1 MNRIVG
7 FTMIAGCALAAGA
20 AVRMLRGRTKDE
32 PSRADIERFENE
44 GGHVAPILVAVRSQT
59 R

>member
-20 AVRMLRGRTKDE
+20 AVRMMRHRGKQET
-32 PSRADIERFENE
+32 PPRADIERFENE
-44 GGHVAPILVAVRSQT
+44 GGHAVPI
-59 R
+59 